1 MKKLTIAIDG
11 HASTGKSSIAKE
23 IAIKYGYIYINSGSM
38 YRAVTLF
45 AIENKLLGVLNDN
58 IDLFIEKLKDISINF
73 RFNQNNLIS
82 EIFLNNRNVEKEIGS
97 LEVSNYVSKVAAIPE
112 IRKEMV
118 KLQRNIDR
126 RKGVVMDGRDIG
138 SVVFPNADIKLFL
151 TASDTVRANRRFEE
165 MINNGLSVSYDDILN
180 NIRNRDKLDSSRSD
194 SPLII
199 EKDAIVIDNSNMSID
214 EQIKQIKQLIDR
226 KIANKSALNTTILV
240 IFFIFA
246 CLLSYNN

>member
-45 AIENKLLGVLNDN
+45 AIENKLLELLNDN

-97 LEVSNYVSKVAAIPE
+97 LEVSNYVSKVAAVPE

-126 RKGVVMDGRDIG
+126 RIGVVMDGRDIG

-180 NIRNRDKLDSSRSD
+180 NIRKRDKLDSSRSD

-226 KIANKSALNTTILV
+226 KIAN
-240 IFFIFA
+240 
-246 CLLSYNN
+246 

>member
-45 AIENKLLGVLNDN
+45 AIENKLLELLNDN

-214 EQIKQIKQLIDR
+214 EQIKQIIQLIDR
-226 KIANKSALNTTILV
+226 KIAN
-240 IFFIFA
+240 
-246 CLLSYNN
+246 

>member
-23 IAIKYGYIYINSGSM
+23 IALKYGYIYINSGSM

-45 AIENKLLGVLNDN
+45 AIENKLLGLLNDN

-126 RKGVVMDGRDIG
+126 RIGVVMDGRDIG

-151 TASDTVRANRRFEE
+151 TASDNVRANRRFEE

-180 NIRNRDKLDSSRSD
+180 NIRKRDKLDSSRSD

-226 KIANKSALNTTILV
+226 KIAN
-240 IFFIFA
+240 
-246 CLLSYNN
+246 

>member
-45 AIENKLLGVLNDN
+45 AIENKLLKLLNDN

-73 RFNQNNLIS
+73 RFSKNSLIS
-82 EIFLNNRNVEKEIGS
+82 EIFLNNRNVEKKIGS

-118 KLQRNIDR
+118 KLQRNIDTR
-126 RKGVVMDGRDIG
+126 NGVVMDGRDIG

-180 NIRNRDKLDSSRSD
+180 NRLTNTSEKNEESFNDLKEK
-194 SPLII
+194 I
-199 EKDAIVIDNSNMSID
+199 ENI
-214 EQIKQIKQLIDR
+214 
-226 KIANKSALNTTILV
+226 ILV
-240 IFFIFA
+240 IAENVGIKLQIKDGMDNFIVKK
-246 CLLSYNN
+246 SYQEYDRFIKS

>member
-58 IDLFIEKLKDISINF
+58 INLFIEKLKDISINF

-180 NIRNRDKLDSSRSD
+180 NIRKRDKLDSSRSD

-226 KIANKSALNTTILV
+226 KIAN
-240 IFFIFA
+240 
-246 CLLSYNN
+246 

>member
-82 EIFLNNRNVEKEIGS
+82 EIFLDNRNVEKEIGS

-180 NIRNRDKLDSSRSD
+180 NIRKRDKLDSSRSD

-226 KIANKSALNTTILV
+226 KIAN
-240 IFFIFA
+240 
-246 CLLSYNN
+246 

>member
-45 AIENKLLGVLNDN
+45 AIENKLLELLNDN

-214 EQIKQIKQLIDR
+214 DQIKQIKQLIDR
-226 KIANKSALNTTILV
+226 KIAN
-240 IFFIFA
+240 
-246 CLLSYNN
+246 

>member
-45 AIENKLLGVLNDN
+45 AIENKLLGFLNDN

-180 NIRNRDKLDSSRSD
+180 NIRKRDKLDSSRSD

-226 KIANKSALNTTILV
+226 KIAN
-240 IFFIFA
+240 
-246 CLLSYNN
+246 

>member
-45 AIENKLLGVLNDN
+45 AIENKLLGLLNDN

-126 RKGVVMDGRDIG
+126 RIGVVMDGRDIG

-151 TASDTVRANRRFEE
+151 TASDTVRAKRRFEE

-226 KIANKSALNTTILV
+226 KTAN
-240 IFFIFA
+240 
-246 CLLSYNN
+246 

>member
-180 NIRNRDKLDSSRSD
+180 NIRKGDKLDSSRSD

-226 KIANKSALNTTILV
+226 KIAN
-240 IFFIFA
+240 
-246 CLLSYNN
+246 

>member
-45 AIENKLLGVLNDN
+45 AIENKLLEILNDN

-73 RFNQNNLIS
+73 SFNQNNLIS

-226 KIANKSALNTTILV
+226 KIAN
-240 IFFIFA
+240 
-246 CLLSYNN
+246 

>member
-45 AIENKLLGVLNDN
+45 AIENKLLGLLYDN
-58 IDLFIEKLKDISINF
+58 IDLFVEKLKDISINF

-199 EKDAIVIDNSNMSID
+199 EKDAIVIDNSNMSIN

-226 KIANKSALNTTILV
+226 KIAN
-240 IFFIFA
+240 
-246 CLLSYNN
+246 

>member
-151 TASDTVRANRRFEE
+151 TASDTVRANRRLEE
-165 MINNGLSVSYDDILN
+165 MINNGLSVSFDDILN

-214 EQIKQIKQLIDR
+214 EQIKQIIQLIDR
-226 KIANKSALNTTILV
+226 QIAN
-240 IFFIFA
+240 
-246 CLLSYNN
+246 